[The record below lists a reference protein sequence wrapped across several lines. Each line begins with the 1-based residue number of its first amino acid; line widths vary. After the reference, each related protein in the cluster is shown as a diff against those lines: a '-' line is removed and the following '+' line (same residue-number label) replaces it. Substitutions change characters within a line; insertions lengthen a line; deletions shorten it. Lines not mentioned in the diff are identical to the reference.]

1 MMKPPVILFA
11 DRELSW
17 SRDVRVELRRRGAQ
31 VLMAASVE
39 EALRQAGLASP
50 DLVILDDDLEGR
62 GDRDVAELFREAL
75 PEAQIILLEPEASEV
90 PRGAGRGL
98 FFSGAKPVAPRALL
112 GIVQDA
118 LGNRI
123 RGAPKQG
130 TRHKHGTVL
139 CVDDDPHFLS
149 SVSRLLTPHGY
160 RVATFDVAERAL
172 EAIPRLKPDLALLD
186 IMMPGMDGL
195 DLAEKIREA
204 TRGQTP
210 VVFVTALESEE
221 AFYQGH
227 ERGGC
232 YVLAKTDKP
241 QKVLDVVDYLAGD
254 LDESERQLLKSQ
266 Q

>member
-1 MMKPPVILFA
+1 
-11 DRELSW
+11 
-17 SRDVRVELRRRGAQ
+17 
-31 VLMAASVE
+31 MAASVE
-39 EALRQAGLASP
+39 EALRQAGLAPP

-98 FFSGAKPVAPRALL
+98 FSRARSRSLPGPSSASSRTPWATVSEVPPSWGPATNTAPSYASMT
-112 GIVQDA
+112 
-118 LGNRI
+118 I
-123 RGAPKQG
+123 RTSSDRFRDFLPGMG
-130 TRHKHGTVL
+130 TECPPSTS
-139 CVDDDPHFLS
+139 PNF
-149 SVSRLLTPHGY
+149 
-160 RVATFDVAERAL
+160 
-172 EAIPRLKPDLALLD
+172 ALLD

-195 DLAEKIREA
+195 DLAEKIRET

-266 Q
+266 P